1 VGAFF
6 IPHFL
11 VILKFAFIIQFM
23 NSWFTVKVKYT
34 KQLENG
40 TFKRVSEP
48 YLLAAMT
55 FTDAEARIYEELGS
69 VIKGEFAVT
78 NIARA
83 DYHDIFYYE
92 DADVWYKCKVVYE
105 SASEDGDKNK
115 KVSQNFLVSAGS
127 VKEAYDR
134 IQESLSTLMVD
145 FVIPTISVS
154 PIIDI
159 FPYREEL
166 DREIS
171 RVPADESAAQSTNN
185 SSSKVYSAAGADID
199 DEEAEEDFE
208 EDEEVSEI
216 EDEYSEESE

>member
-1 VGAFF
+1 
-6 IPHFL
+6 
-11 VILKFAFIIQFM
+11 M

-40 TFKRVSEP
+40 TFKRISEP

-55 FTDAEARIYEELGS
+55 FTDAEARIFEELGS
-69 VIKGEFAVT
+69 SIKGEFAVT

-115 KVSQNFLVSAGS
+115 KVSQNFLVSASS
-127 VKEAYDR
+127 VKEAFDR
-134 IQESLSTLMVD
+134 IEESLSTLMVE
-145 FVIPTISVS
+145 FVIPSITVS

-159 FPYREEL
+159 FPFREEL
-166 DREIS
+166 DKEIS
-171 RVPADESAAQSTNN
+171 RVSADEYETMKELETSATTSK
-185 SSSKVYSAAGADID
+185 KVYSASGS
-199 DEEAEEDFE
+199 DEDEDFE
-208 EDEEVSEI
+208 EDEEISI
-216 EDEYSEESE
+216 EDEYADEE